1 MTSVTLLPCQVEAGQ
16 EQGSLT
22 VLWLPV
28 TITQHGLSN
37 GAPVTGYIGTR
48 HTIVT
53 VACLY
58 FSIDSIH

>member
-1 MTSVTLLPCQVEAGQ
+1 MMTSVTLLPCQVEAGQ

-48 HTIVT
+48 HTIV
-53 VACLY
+53 ACLY
-58 FSIDSIH
+58 FSIR

>member
-1 MTSVTLLPCQVEAGQ
+1 MEAGR
-16 EQGSLT
+16 EQGSLA

-48 HTIVT
+48 YT
-53 VACLY
+53 VVDCLY
-58 FSIDSIH
+58 FSVDSINNCCPMVTY